1 MIFNIRPNT
10 MNYSKIQY
18 ARSQNKKKIVV
29 LNGDLMSLRCR
40 QRNRNIDGSKVTPI
54 KFVSFKEMEKEKNKN
69 KLKIVGPFNFFRIVT
84 IS

>member
-10 MNYSKIQY
+10 MNYSQVQY

-54 KFVSFKEMEKEKNKN
+54 SFVSFKEMEKEKAKN
-69 KLKIVGPFNFFRIVT
+69 KSKICGPFNFYTMSRL
-84 IS
+84 

>member
-18 ARSQNKKKIVV
+18 ARSQNKKKINV

-69 KLKIVGPFNFFRIVT
+69 KLKIVGPFNFYTMSRL
-84 IS
+84 